1 MERIIQRSTGREALS
16 GARETST
23 RNPEKDQNG
32 HNTDGVD
39 HGKRCF
45 FFFTLTKLF
54 HVSET
59 WFFISEM
66 KIIPPRSHE
75 DENKMKDGK
84 MPKTSMRGLAFQ
96 CPEI

>member
-45 FFFTLTKLF
+45 FFSFSFVVAK
-54 HVSET
+54 E
-59 WFFISEM
+59 
-66 KIIPPRSHE
+66 
-75 DENKMKDGK
+75 
-84 MPKTSMRGLAFQ
+84 
-96 CPEI
+96 